1 MLRRERSGHSP
12 SIRPTIVTVS
22 KSPNRAAWA
31 SSRCTPA
38 ALVCGSNVCSSI
50 QRRMSGAR
58 SSIVATLSPCEPCA
72 AASDRRT
79 STIAEH
85 ARADRAPASGLAWA
99 ARKEARAVSCVEA
112 GAGSVSGCSAS
123 AARTTAAS
131 ASRTSASPCEIRD
144 EAAKPFDV
152 PEVLLLVESPIETG
166 QGPARQARADRKLRR
181 SQQRQGRGSREPR
194 RDELDDQI
202 ERRRGR
208 LGGQRQP
215 IDSLVRH
222 PGAAEHF
229 VREVEIRERPGKHH
243 GRGVRAIT
251 VVCGAPGDSHQFFFP
266 IAVNP
271 DRHAV
276 LPAGRHDR
284 RNERGAQAERIRV
297 HRVEPGQPVVDTL
310 VEPRSQQAGRGD
322 DVELLEARYSCQQ
335 IEIDGEQAV
344 GIGNPV
350 AHRHHH
356 AAKRARRGVL
366 DQVRPQTVFVDSES
380 ARRDAARKPG
390 TTRPE
395 NASGAAA
402 ARRRDRCRRP
412 GVPRGALR
420 IDRRFA
426 PAAGAGRRTASS
438 RRRDRGAAETAV
450 WRPCRP
456 SARRRYAE

>member
-58 SSIVATLSPCEPCA
+58 SSIVATLDPCEPCA

-99 ARKEARAVSCVEA
+99 ARKAARAASCVEA

-131 ASRTSASPCEIRD
+131 ASRTSASP
-144 EAAKPFDV
+144 AKSETTRRSRSMSPRYCF
-152 PEVLLLVESPIETG
+152 SWRRPIETG

-181 SQQRQGRGSREPR
+181 SQQRQARGSREPR

-208 LGGQRQP
+208 LGRQRQP

-222 PGAAEHF
+222 PRAAEHF
-229 VREVEIRERPGKHH
+229 VREVEIRQRPGKHH

-271 DRHAV
+271 DGHAV

-284 RNERGAQAERIRV
+284 RNERGAQAERIR
-297 HRVEPGQPVVDTL
+297 RPPCRARAANRGY
-310 VEPRSQQAGRGD
+310 AGRTPIPAGRTWRRRRAPRGLVLVSAD
-322 DVELLEARYSCQQ
+322 RNRRRTGRRDRQSSRPPPPPRGEAGSPRRAGS
-335 IEIDGEQAV
+335 GAPANRV
-344 GIGNPV
+344 R
-350 AHRHHH
+350 RH
-356 AAKRARRGVL
+356 
-366 DQVRPQTVFVDSES
+366 QS

-395 NASGAAA
+395 NASGRSSRSAPRSLSASRLA
-402 ARRRDRCRRP
+402 TRSSSYRSTLCPCRR
-412 GVPRGALR
+412 
-420 IDRRFA
+420 
-426 PAAGAGRRTASS
+426 SWS
-438 RRRDRGAAETAV
+438 
-450 WRPCRP
+450 
-456 SARRRYAE
+456 